1 MVPLPSPNIASCP
14 TQNPKPSPSGINT
27 IALLRIIVNFID
39 SSKSPHFTVRHNWWK
54 SANNYHLR
62 LTRGFDTPTLVANDS
77 QLQPSNGRCHLEL
90 REWMDMDRQAMEY
103 RDVAEASLGG
113 ATEDSRRQPARND
126 YRDRPVLQHRRP
138 EAPAA
143 GRNVQTVN
151 LQSILQ
157 GAREAIIDFDGA
169 AYRLRITRNHRLI
182 LTK

>member
-1 MVPLPSPNIASCP
+1 
-14 TQNPKPSPSGINT
+14 
-27 IALLRIIVNFID
+27 
-39 SSKSPHFTVRHNWWK
+39 
-54 SANNYHLR
+54 
-62 LTRGFDTPTLVANDS
+62 
-77 QLQPSNGRCHLEL
+77 
-90 REWMDMDRQAMEY
+90 MDRQAMEY
-103 RDVAEASLGG
+103 RDAAATAPHSG
-113 ATEDSRRQPARND
+113 APEESRRQPVRSD
-126 YRDRPVLQHRRP
+126 FRDRPVLQHRRP